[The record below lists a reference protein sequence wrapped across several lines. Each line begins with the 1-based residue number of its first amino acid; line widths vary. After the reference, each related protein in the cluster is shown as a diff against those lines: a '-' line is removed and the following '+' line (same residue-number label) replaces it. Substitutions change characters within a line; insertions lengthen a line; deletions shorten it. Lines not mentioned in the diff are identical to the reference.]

1 MKCVRIIQAIV
12 LAGLLTVGAAASAQ
26 PGVAKYQQLYTTG
39 SVVTVSGV
47 VQSVYQDTPPGVRI
61 QAIYLNLKTDAESIP
76 VQLGPESFIQKLTT
90 KFEKGDKIEVTGAK
104 VTVERKTMML
114 AAQVRKG
121 AETIVFRNSSG
132 VPVWSGQ

>member
-61 QAIYLNLKTDAESIP
+61 QAIYLNLATDAESIP

-104 VTVERKTMML
+104 VTVERK
-114 AAQVRKG
+114 Q
-121 AETIVFRNSSG
+121 
-132 VPVWSGQ
+132 

>member
-1 MKCVRIIQAIV
+1 LFLRAFF
-12 LAGLLTVGAAASAQ
+12 AVGAAVSAQ
-26 PGVAKYQQLYTTG
+26 PDMGKYQQFYTIG
-39 SVVTVSGV
+39 SVATVSGV

-90 KFEKGDKIEVTGAK
+90 KFEEGDKIEVTGAK